1 VVDFVTWVGSASFVE
16 DLRVDVEGSVPR
28 NSSVVDTG
36 WMGWVLSEDVVI
48 GLVVDVFVVVAVVV
62 GLVLTTT
69 VDGFVGSCIGVVR
82 TISWYS
88 TSSGYCLAL
97 VVLTMSWY
105 STLSWNCCAFVV
117 RTMSWYSS
125 LPLSILSVVVVPRV
139 LLEVGILLVLLTRAC
154 PPIPDLA
161 AKEGCWEAAGC
172 VEFTLEL
179 TGRRIFRLRIR
190 SRFDGLCGASSSC
203 RGDLVVD

>member
-1 VVDFVTWVGSASFVE
+1 
-16 DLRVDVEGSVPR
+16 
-28 NSSVVDTG
+28 
-36 WMGWVLSEDVVI
+36 MGWLLSEDVVI
-48 GLVVDVFVVVAVVV
+48 GFVVVVV
-62 GLVLTTT
+62 GFVLTTT
-69 VDGFVGSCIGVVR
+69 VDGLVDSCIGVVR

-88 TSSGYCLAL
+88 TSSGYCRAL

-105 STLSWNCCAFVV
+105 STLSWYCCAFVV

-139 LLEVGILLVLLTRAC
+139 LLEVGTLLVLLLTRSC

-161 AKEGCWEAAGC
+161 AKEGCWDAGEEAAGC

-179 TGRRIFRLRIR
+179 TGRRIFRLRMR
-190 SRFDGLCGASSSC
+190 SRFDGRCGASSSC

>member
-1 VVDFVTWVGSASFVE
+1 MVDFVTWVGSASFVE
-16 DLRVDVEGSVPR
+16 ELRVDVEGSAPR

-36 WMGWVLSEDVVI
+36 WTGWVLSEDVVI
-48 GLVVDVFVVVAVVV
+48 GLVVVFVVVVV

-69 VDGFVGSCIGVVR
+69 VDGFVVSCIGVVR

-88 TSSGYCLAL
+88 TSSGYCRAL

-105 STLSWNCCAFVV
+105 STLSCSSCAFVV
-117 RTMSWYSS
+117 LTMSWYSS